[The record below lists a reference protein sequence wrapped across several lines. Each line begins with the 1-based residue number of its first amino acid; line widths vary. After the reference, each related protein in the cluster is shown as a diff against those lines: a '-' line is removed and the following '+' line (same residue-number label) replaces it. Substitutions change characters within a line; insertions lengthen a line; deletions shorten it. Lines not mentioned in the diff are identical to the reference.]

1 MTATPWVHV
10 WRDIPD
16 DAELDAIVERRAV
29 PIDPRG
35 LSLYE
40 AAELFTAAAKQIFL
54 CDEQSRALIRQ
65 ILDAGRAHAKLNYPS
80 KNDFDRRVSSDE
92 PWTAI
97 KDFAIGICGHAGVGK
112 SSIVAALIRLMASR
126 YVYIETE
133 LLANVPVRPMWA
145 AKVRNA
151 GSVADILEQLL
162 EEGSDSKGGDKPE
175 RRSKRIAKQLKKLV
189 RVRSYRNG
197 VSVMVL
203 DELQFGSKGSASD
216 WISSLVLDLMGYGP
230 LIVYVTNFSLM
241 HKLHVRKSED
251 KRRLLTNV
259 TEVLPFASV
268 TADWLRYLGEVMSIL
283 PDVWEFSVREAAEE
297 ILKNTFGI
305 RDNAVVLLRE
315 ALNIARAKNPTAK
328 VTMGHINLAY
338 LSAAYASRRD
348 DIEAL
353 GSIAG
358 LKKRKDLFSPLRAR
372 PVASRGGQ
380 RPEVEPQAGRPSAPA
395 SGSSNVVVAEDVIR
409 AQRKRILDAM
419 HDEQTQQSTKRAS
432 DREGARKAP
441 RAQRAVVVP
450 IRSRSGSDELAD
462 IIAEAASLID
472 Q

>member
-1 MTATPWVHV
+1 MSATPWVHA
-10 WRDIPD
+10 WRDISD
-16 DAELDAIVERRAV
+16 DAALDAVVEKRAV
-29 PIDPRG
+29 PINPRG
-35 LSLYE
+35 LSIQE
-40 AAELFTAAAKQIFL
+40 TAELFTAAAKKIFL

-80 KNDFDRRVSSDE
+80 KNEFDLRVSSDE
-92 PWTAI
+92 PWTVI

-112 SSIVAALIRLMASR
+112 SCIVAAIVRLMASR
-126 YVYIETE
+126 HVHIETE
-133 LLANVPVRPMWA
+133 LLANVPLRPIWA

-162 EEGSDSKGGDKPE
+162 EDGSDSKSGDKSE

-241 HKLHVRKSED
+241 HKLHGRKSED

-259 TEVLPFASV
+259 TEVLPFAAV
-268 TADWLRYLGEVMSIL
+268 TADWLRYLGELMSIL
-283 PDVWEFSVREAAEE
+283 PDAWEFSVEEAAEE
-297 ILKNTFGI
+297 ILKSTFGI

-315 ALNIARAKNPTAK
+315 ALKIARAKNPTAE
-328 VTMGHINLAY
+328 VSMGHINLAY

-348 DIEAL
+348 DVEAL
-353 GSIAG
+353 CSVEGI
-358 LKKRKDLFSPLRAR
+358 KKRKDLFSPLRDR
-372 PVASRGGQ
+372 PAASRGGQ
-380 RPEVEPQAGRPSAPA
+380 LLGATPQAGGQSGLA
-395 SGSSNVVVAEDVIR
+395 SGPSKVVVAEDLIK
-409 AQRKRILDAM
+409 AQKKRILDAM
-419 HDEQTQQSTKRAS
+419 HDEQTQQSSKRAA
-432 DREGARKAP
+432 DRESTKKAP
-441 RAQRAVVVP
+441 RPQRAVVVP
-450 IRSRSGSDELAD
+450 IRSRGGSDDLAD
-462 IIAEAASLID
+462 IIADAAALID

>member
-1 MTATPWVHV
+1 MSATPWVHA
-10 WRDIPD
+10 WRDMPD
-16 DAELDAIVERRAV
+16 DAELDAIVEQRAV
-29 PIDPRG
+29 PIDTEG
-35 LSLYE
+35 LSLHE
-40 AAELFTAAAKQIFL
+40 TAELFTAAAKKIFL

-65 ILDAGRAHAKLNYPS
+65 ILDAGRTHARLNYPS
-80 KNDFDRRVSSDE
+80 KKEFDLRVSTE
-92 PWTAI
+92 QPWMAI
-97 KDFAIGICGHAGVGK
+97 KDFAIGICGHTGVGK
-112 SSIVAALIRLMASR
+112 SCIVAAIVRLMAGR
-126 YVYIETE
+126 HLHTDTE
-133 LLANVPVRPMWA
+133 LLANLPLRPMWA

-162 EEGSDSKGGDKPE
+162 EDGTESKSGDKSE
-175 RRSKRIAKQLKKLV
+175 RRPKRVAKQLKKLV

-197 VSVMVL
+197 VSVIVL

-230 LIVYVTNFSLM
+230 LIIYVTNFSLM
-241 HKLHVRKSED
+241 HKLHARKSED

-268 TADWLRYLGEVMSIL
+268 TADWLRYLGELMSVL
-283 PDVWEFSVREAAEE
+283 PDAWEFSVEEAAEE

-315 ALNIARAKNPTAK
+315 ALKIARAKNPAAK

-348 DIEAL
+348 DVEAL
-353 GSIAG
+353 CSVEGI
-358 LKKRKDLFSPLRAR
+358 KRRKDLFSPLR
-372 PVASRGGQ
+372 SRQAALRGTQ
-380 RPEVEPQAGRPSAPA
+380 RPEVAPQAGGPSVPA
-395 SGSSNVVVAEDVIR
+395 SGPSTVVVAEDLIN
-409 AQRKRILDAM
+409 AHRKRVLDAM
-419 HDEQTQQSTKRAS
+419 HDEQMQKPSKRAA
-432 DREGARKAP
+432 DREVTKKATRP
-441 RAQRAVVVP
+441 RRAVVVP
-450 IRSRSGSDELAD
+450 IRNSGGSDLLDD